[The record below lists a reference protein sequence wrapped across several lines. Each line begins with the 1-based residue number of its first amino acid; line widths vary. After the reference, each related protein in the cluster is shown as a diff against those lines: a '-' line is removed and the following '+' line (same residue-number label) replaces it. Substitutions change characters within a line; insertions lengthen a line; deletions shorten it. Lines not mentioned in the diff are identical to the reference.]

1 MEFYKVPSSSSFS
14 PSSSF
19 RVQLFFSSPLLIFCC
34 FPFCCAFCVSSHWAL
49 VELNFEFFIRLSS
62 LVATLFSLHC
72 LRKKKK
78 IHNIARCT
86 AMFEC
91 SFCVIWMEFNCST
104 DGCYQREVKTKM
116 RIFPTFFLFYF
127 HFILERSLHASLID
141 TMEHCNGSNCTRH
154 AAAASGWCVVCR
166 WKSQVKLIKK
176 RLKWLPNSHLH
187 HTHAR
192 VSRPLIQRGR
202 TLITWI
208 WSYTQHLLVLLLA
221 WLCLYAMQNRNVK
234 K

>member
-34 FPFCCAFCVSSHWAL
+34 FPFCCAFCVSSHWAP

-72 LRKKKK
+72 LRKKIYTQHCALHCHVRVQFLCYLDGIQLFDRRMLSARSENKNENFS
-78 IHNIARCT
+78 NI
-86 AMFEC
+86 
-91 SFCVIWMEFNCST
+91 
-104 DGCYQREVKTKM
+104 
-116 RIFPTFFLFYF
+116 FLFYF

-176 RLKWLPNSHLH
+176 RLKWLPDSHLH

-208 WSYTQHLLVLLLA
+208 WSYIQHLLVLLLA